1 MPPLV
6 PHDTQYL
13 TVMVVHD
20 KSRSKMNEFIRRIEQ
35 ALSTHT
41 AELSQIEAA
50 SLAWLRA
57 HGDSP
62 DNATAREA
70 TRGILSR
77 MVTDKVFS
85 GSWCQMLE
93 RWRAWAGRGVMSVDD
108 FCVINQAKD
117 LFTQASLVIITLSG
131 LENGSSGALVN
142 MQECAAK
149 WEYVELG

>member
-1 MPPLV
+1 MRVFPLV

-13 TVMVVHD
+13 TVVTVHD
-20 KSRSKMNEFIRRIEQ
+20 KSHGFISRIEQ
-35 ALSTHT
+35 ALSTPT

-50 SLAWLRA
+50 SLDWLRA
-57 HGDSP
+57 HGGSP
-62 DNATAREA
+62 DNFSAREA

-77 MVTDKVFS
+77 MVTDKGFS
-85 GSWCQMLE
+85 GSLCEMLE
-93 RWRAWAGRGVMSVDD
+93 RWRAWAGRGFMSVDD
-108 FCVINQAKD
+108 FCAINKARG

-131 LENGSSGALVN
+131 LENSSAGVLVN